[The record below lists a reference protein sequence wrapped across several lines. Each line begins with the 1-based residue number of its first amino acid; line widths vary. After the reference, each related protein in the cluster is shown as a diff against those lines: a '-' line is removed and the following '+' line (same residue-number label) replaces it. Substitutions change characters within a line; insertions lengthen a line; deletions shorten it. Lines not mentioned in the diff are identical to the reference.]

1 MTNNRVLVYIPNGLN
16 TPELEILLSQAQRE
30 VKKKKEVDI
39 LLCSGGNNY
48 HCSKN
53 IYSLKSICYACKT
66 RRSNGIKKLKGNFN
80 LIYTPKIQNIKL
92 AKKNFDFNSTF
103 DYKYKGIDNGLS
115 AYCSYVELTRD
126 RDLDGNIANTIIQK
140 LVNTSN
146 QLTDYFF
153 KLLKNKYTKIYM
165 FNGRNNNYRPLL
177 QVSKI
182 FKKEIH
188 NLEFSGDRNRIFDL
202 KHFLPFDS
210 NFIANEIE
218 NFWKKT
224 KKKNLKL
231 IDKYILMW
239 EKFQTQKH
247 KEFFSVKQKKN
258 LLPSKWNNTKR
269 NIVFFCNSEDESLT
283 GGRDHFYKVFEN
295 QRDAIEKIYKMIKT
309 QDGFKTIDFW
319 IRMHP
324 RMTGLNWN
332 FLKET
337 INLKKKY
344 SDLNLIIPKSKTSSY
359 AMLKKSSLIIAPA
372 SSLSMEAVHHNIPV
386 INIQNEPFAVLKGS
400 YLPKSEDDFKKL
412 IFNKKLKP
420 RSVIAQKKFHLF
432 WLTGGFH
439 YSEIEGNFRGKSYT
453 YKKEIIRMSLSSKI
467 IYYIGKFS
475 EKYLYT
481 YFFNYYLYRLKSKLN
496 KFSL

>member
-224 KKKNLKL
+224 KKK
-231 IDKYILMW
+231 I
-239 EKFQTQKH
+239 
-247 KEFFSVKQKKN
+247 
-258 LLPSKWNNTKR
+258 
-269 NIVFFCNSEDESLT
+269 
-283 GGRDHFYKVFEN
+283 
-295 QRDAIEKIYKMIKT
+295 
-309 QDGFKTIDFW
+309 
-319 IRMHP
+319 
-324 RMTGLNWN
+324 
-332 FLKET
+332 
-337 INLKKKY
+337 
-344 SDLNLIIPKSKTSSY
+344 
-359 AMLKKSSLIIAPA
+359 
-372 SSLSMEAVHHNIPV
+372 
-386 INIQNEPFAVLKGS
+386 
-400 YLPKSEDDFKKL
+400 
-412 IFNKKLKP
+412 
-420 RSVIAQKKFHLF
+420 
-432 WLTGGFH
+432 
-439 YSEIEGNFRGKSYT
+439 
-453 YKKEIIRMSLSSKI
+453 
-467 IYYIGKFS
+467 
-475 EKYLYT
+475 
-481 YFFNYYLYRLKSKLN
+481 
-496 KFSL
+496 